1 MSTSPPPGP
10 ELADA
15 VRRVLDGR
23 FADAREE
30 ARVELDWATFGYP
43 DEALDLPAYRARTLD
58 QLRRLSGTDQARW
71 GLTVDQ
77 GGLGEPGR
85 SVTAIEMLGHLD
97 LSLFVKAGVQFGLY
111 GGAVAGL
118 GTARHHR
125 EHLPGMLDVSVPGC
139 FAMTE
144 RGHGS
149 DVQSLE
155 TTATHDPD
163 TDEIVVHSPTPS
175 ATKDYIGNA
184 AADGR
189 MAAVFARLVVAG
201 EDHGVHCVLVPVRDA
216 AGAVLPGVTIG
227 DDGPKGGLPGVD
239 NGTLAFDH
247 VRVPRHNLLNRYGTI
262 DDDGRYLSP
271 IEHPSKRF
279 FTMLGALVRG
289 RISVGAAAGAA
300 TRTALA
306 LAVRYGDAR
315 RQFAAPGGAEE
326 VPLLDYLVHQRK
338 LLPALARSYGLALA
352 QNDLVEVMHET
363 HKDGPA
369 QDDAVQ
375 RELETRAAGLKALT
389 TAHATATIQTCREAC
404 GGAGYM
410 AENRLVRLKADTDVF
425 TTFEGDNTVLL
436 QLVAKGML
444 TQFSEAFR
452 ELGTV
457 ETVIF
462 GARQFAGSVI
472 ERTSRGGLVQ
482 RLIAGSP
489 GRDADDALLDRGG
502 QLDLFEDRERHL
514 TETLAMRLRKVS
526 EADDAFAAFNATQ
539 DHLVRAA
546 VAHVER
552 VVLESFVTAIDGCD
566 EANAAA
572 LLGRVCD
579 LYVLS
584 TVEADRAWFMEHG
597 RISAKQAKALQVQVN
612 RACAELRPY
621 AGTLVDAFGIPDA
634 WLDVPMLGR
643 A

>member
-1 MSTSPPPGP
+1 MATPPPPGP

-15 VRRVLDGR
+15 VRDVLDGR
-23 FADAREE
+23 FAEVRREVRE
-30 ARVELDWATFGYP
+30 QLDWTAFGYP
-43 DEALDLPAYRARTLD
+43 DDVSDQSAYRGRTLE
-58 QLRRLSGTDQARW
+58 QLRRLGQTDHARW

-77 GGLGEPGR
+77 GGTGEPGK

-111 GGAVAGL
+111 GGAVANL
-118 GTARHHR
+118 GTERHHR

-155 TTATHDPD
+155 TTATYDAD
-163 TDEIVVHSPTPS
+163 SDEIVVHSPMPS
-175 ATKDYIGNA
+175 AMKEYIGNA
-184 AADGR
+184 AQDAR

-201 EDHGVHCVLVPVRDA
+201 EDHGVHCILVPVRDA
-216 AGAVLPGVTIG
+216 DGGPLPGVTIG
-227 DDGPKGGLPGVD
+227 DCGPKAGLPGVD

-247 VRVPRHNLLNRYGTI
+247 VRVPRLNLLNRYGTV
-262 DDDGRYLSP
+262 DDDGRYHSP
-271 IEHPSKRF
+271 IDNPNKRF
-279 FTMLGALVRG
+279 FTMLGTLVRG
-289 RISVGAAAGAA
+289 RISVGGAAGSA
-300 TRTALA
+300 TRSALA
-306 LAVRYGDAR
+306 LAVRYALER
-315 RQFAAPGGAEE
+315 RQFAAPGGGDE
-326 VPLLDYLVHQRK
+326 VLLLDYRVHQRK
-338 LLPALARSYGLALA
+338 LLPALARSYALALA
-352 QNDLVEVMHET
+352 QNDLVAVMHDT
-363 HKDGPA
+363 HGGGPA
-369 QDDAVQ
+369 QDDEVQ
-375 RELETRAAGLKALT
+375 RELETRSAGIKALT

-404 GGAGYM
+404 GGAGYLT
-410 AENRLVRLKADTDVF
+410 ENRLVRLKADTDVF

-444 TQFSEAFR
+444 TQFSDAFR

-457 ETVIF
+457 ETVVF

-472 ERTSRGGLVQ
+472 ERSTGASLIQ

-552 VVLESFVTAIDGCD
+552 IVLESFVTAIDDCENRD
-566 EANAAA
+566 AAV

-579 LYVLS
+579 LFVLS
-584 TVEADRAWFMEHG
+584 TIEADRAWFMEHG
-597 RISAKQAKALQVQVN
+597 RINARQAKALQVQVN
-612 RACAELRPY
+612 RVCADLRPY
-621 AGTLVDAFGIPDA
+621 AATLVDAFGIPDS
-634 WLDVPMLGR
+634 WLDVPMLR
-643 A
+643 HA